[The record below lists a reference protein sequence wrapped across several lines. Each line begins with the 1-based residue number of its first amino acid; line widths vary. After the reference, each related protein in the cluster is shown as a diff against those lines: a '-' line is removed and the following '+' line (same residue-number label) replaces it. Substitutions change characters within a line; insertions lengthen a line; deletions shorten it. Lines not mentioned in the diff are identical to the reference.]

1 MNRVVITG
9 YGLVAPG
16 TSNKKEYKQLLERGL
31 CAQEVIPG
39 MGPNGIDIIC
49 GKMDDQFMGER
60 RYRHYPRVARLAIA
74 ASEEAAEMA
83 GLKDPGQYRTT
94 VIMGTSVGGLI
105 EMEAYAHLT
114 AIKQYRR
121 FPIAMAGS
129 GNPHSLSVAV
139 SQHMGVKGQAF
150 TLSTGCTAGVDAML
164 MGKMMLESGQADIC
178 IAGGSDAPI
187 TLGSIYS
194 FMRLGAMSKESDV
207 DKAGIPFST
216 NSDGFVM
223 SEAAGILVMEL
234 ESHALRRGAAI
245 YGVLSGIHSNN
256 DGLSIFESDAT
267 GRNMTSAMH
276 QAVGE
281 LRPTYVNSQALGIK
295 VNDQV
300 EAITH
305 RALFGPSIPI
315 TSIKGNLGH
324 SFASIGNLQVI
335 SSLLSMEY
343 GFIPRTLKTDAKGFD
358 DLPIVLQTRYETV
371 DHVAVST
378 HGYGG
383 NNTCLLL
390 SKYREAG

>member
-1 MNRVVITG
+1 MVITG
-9 YGLVAPG
+9 YGLIAPG
-16 TSNKKEYKQLLERGL
+16 IRNKQQYKRALERGL
-31 CAQEVIPG
+31 CAQEVMPG

-49 GKMDDQFMGER
+49 GRIHDEPISDR
-60 RYRHYPRVARLAIA
+60 RYRHYPRVAHLAIA
-74 ASEEAAEMA
+74 ASEEAAQMA
-83 GLKDPGQYRTT
+83 GIHGADKFQTT

-114 AIKQYRR
+114 ASKQYRR

-139 SQHMGVKGQAF
+139 AQHMGLKGQAF

-164 MGKMMLESGQADIC
+164 MAKMMLESGQADIC
-178 IAGGSDAPI
+178 VAGGSDAPI

-194 FMRLGAMSKESDV
+194 FMRLGAMSRSSQVER
-207 DKAGIPFST
+207 AGMPFSSE
-216 NSDGFVM
+216 SDGFVM
-223 SEAAGILVMEL
+223 SEASGIVVMEL

-245 YGVLSGIHSNN
+245 YGILAGIHSNN

-267 GRNMTSAMH
+267 GRNMTEAM
-276 QAVGE
+276 QRAVGSVS
-281 LRPTYVNSQALGIK
+281 PTYVNSQALGMKI
-295 VNDQV
+295 NDRV

-305 RALFGPSIPI
+305 RHLFGSSIPI
-315 TSIKGNLGH
+315 TSIKGNIGH

-343 GFIPRTLKTDAKGFD
+343 SFIPATIKTDAKGFD
-358 DLPIVLQTRYETV
+358 DLPIVMKTRYEAV
-371 DHVAVST
+371 EHVAVST